1 MAYLPSI
8 LSSELQ
14 ARSVGSLPSAVEIIF
29 TGADRQNSSV
39 ARHYQVSLGDV
50 TYDRTGLPK
59 QKNTTA
65 LGANNRDN
73 SGAEALTFRDC
84 NVSGGGTM
92 FSKN

>member
-8 LSSELQ
+8 LSRGPE

-29 TGADRQNSSV
+29 TGADRQNSSF

-50 TYDRTGLPK
+50 TYDRTDLPK
-59 QKNTTA
+59 QKKMTA
-65 LGANNRDN
+65 LGARERDN
-73 SGAEALTFRDC
+73 SGAATLTFRDC
-84 NVSGGGTM
+84 NVSGASM